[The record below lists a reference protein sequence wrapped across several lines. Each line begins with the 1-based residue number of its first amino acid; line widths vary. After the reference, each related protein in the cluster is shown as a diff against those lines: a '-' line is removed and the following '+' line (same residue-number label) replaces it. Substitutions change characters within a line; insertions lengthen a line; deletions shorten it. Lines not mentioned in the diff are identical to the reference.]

1 MTSIFPGR
9 IATDM
14 QKAIVE
20 YEGNSY
26 NPENFIAPTTVA
38 HCVLH
43 SLSVGVDATIPE
55 IVIRPR
61 M

>member
-1 MTSIFPGR
+1 
-9 IATDM
+9 M